1 MSALGLKSG
10 KAMLS
15 AYPRKRTSSATT
27 GMRVSPDQL
36 GDRAGG
42 SATPQ
47 VSPTA
52 FAASMRLKFESSN
65 SLKMTYNEGLPGKAW
80 ATGHPAH
87 LLAER
92 AELVVG
98 AVEAVMISQFGTVF
112 SWDPDFRD
120 PNECLHDEIPS
131 LVAAILWPEPMTN
144 ASVSPTTRATVVIAS
159 K

>member
-1 MSALGLKSG
+1 MPGRPGLSRQP
-10 KAMLS
+10 LI
-15 AYPRKRTSSATT
+15 
-27 GMRVSPDQL
+27 V
-36 GDRAGG
+36 
-42 SATPQ
+42 
-47 VSPTA
+47 
-52 FAASMRLKFESSN
+52 LK
-65 SLKMTYNEGLPGKAW
+65 P
-80 ATGHPAH
+80 H

-98 AVEAVMISQFGTVF
+98 TVEAVMISQFGTVF

-131 LVAAILWPEPMTN
+131 LVAAILWPEPATN